1 MTETESRNH
10 TTYDVP
16 DDADPLRCPEC
27 GRPFVREGLLTFHR
41 GQAHA
46 ETLDEKG
53 IEAFE
58 DAYEEESERLRL
70 FRLKAL
76 IALVVLYFGL
86 LMTYALV

>member
-1 MTETESRNH
+1 MTETQSSDP

-16 DDADPLRCPEC
+16 DDAESERCPEC
-27 GRPFVREGLLTFHR
+27 GRPFVREELLALHR
-41 GQAHA
+41 GGVHA
-46 ETLDEKG
+46 ETLGADE
-53 IEAFE
+53 IETFE
-58 DAYEEESERLRL
+58 EAYEDESERLRL

>member
-1 MTETESRNH
+1 MTETQPLDS

-16 DDADPLRCPEC
+16 DDAEPERCPEC
-27 GRPFVREGLLTFHR
+27 GRPFVREELVTLHR
-41 GQAHA
+41 GQAHGGR
-46 ETLDEKG
+46 LDADE

-58 DAYEEESERLRL
+58 DAYEKESERLRL

-76 IALVVLYFGL
+76 IALVILYFGL